1 MSSTPSPRG
10 FALASP
16 LKVDPLMHGCR
27 LPSANPMDPTRLPD
41 PSPQPN
47 LVEDG
52 STFPARFWLLVVLTG
67 AGAGLSGAGLMRLLY
82 AVQHV
87 AWSYEA
93 GSFLAAVARTTPTHR
108 FLVLVGAGLI
118 AGLGQRLVR
127 HMQKGHAGDLT
138 EALAKRA
145 GEMPTLPTFAGALVS
160 IVIVGMGASL
170 GREGAL
176 KKTGAAIASRLS
188 AWAKMSP
195 AQQRLLVAC
204 GAGAGMAAAYN
215 VPFGGALFA
224 LEVLLGTLS
233 ISLVLPALT
242 ASLIATA
249 VSWFFL
255 SDHSTYTIPA
265 FRAPTSL
272 LVWAL
277 VAGPLF
283 GLASAGYIQAI
294 AWADRFKPRKWLA
307 VAAPLAV
314 FAALGGTAAWF
325 PQLLGNGKSLVQEV
339 FSDQVATDLVPLLL
353 GLKLLAIL
361 GCLGSGA
368 PGGLFTPTMTC
379 GALLGSGLGSLWTR
393 WWPGVPPASFALLG
407 AGAVLAAVMQ
417 GPVSAI
423 VMVLELTHQ
432 LDSGMVPLMLAV
444 AGASLVTRLLE
455 RRSIYTVRVTP
466 AGISPGQ
473 PATGEVSTQPVR

>member
-1 MSSTPSPRG
+1 M
-10 FALASP
+10 A
-16 LKVDPLMHGCR
+16 VV
-27 LPSANPMDPTRLPD
+27 PD

-52 STFPARFWLLVVLTG
+52 GTFPAKFWLLVVLTG
-67 AGAGLSGAGLMRLLY
+67 IGAGLGGAGLMRLLY
-82 AVQHV
+82 AVQHI
-87 AWSYEA
+87 AWNYET
-93 GSFLAAVARTTPTHR
+93 GTFLTAVARTTAKHR
-108 FLVLVGAGLI
+108 FFVLAGAGLI
-118 AGLGQRLVR
+118 AGVGQRLVR
-127 HMQKGHAGDLT
+127 HSNKGHAGDLT
-138 EALAKRA
+138 EALANRA
-145 GEMPTLPTFAGALVS
+145 GQMPTLPTFAGALVS

-188 AWAKMSP
+188 TWAAMTP
-195 AQQRLLVAC
+195 AQQRVLVAC

-249 VSWFFL
+249 ISWFFL
-255 SDHSTYTIPA
+255 SDQSTYTIPA
-265 FRAPTSL
+265 FSAPTSL
-272 LVWAL
+272 MVWAL
-277 VAGPLF
+277 AVGPLL
-283 GLASAGYIQAI
+283 GLASVGYIRAI
-294 AWADRFKPRKWLA
+294 AWADSLKPRKWLA
-307 VAAPLAV
+307 VAAPMAV
-314 FAALGGTAAWF
+314 FAVLGGTAAWF
-325 PQLLGNGKSLVQEV
+325 PQLLGNGKSLVQEL
-339 FSDQVATDLVPLLL
+339 FSDRVAPGLVPLLL
-353 GLKLLAIL
+353 GLKLLAIV

-379 GALLGSGLGSLWTR
+379 GSLLGACLGSLWTR

-423 VMVLELTHQ
+423 VMVLELTHR

-444 AGASLVTRLLE
+444 AGASLVTRLFE
-455 RRSIYTVRVTP
+455 RRSIYTVRVAP
-466 AGISPGQ
+466 ADSG
-473 PATGEVSTQPVR
+473 TGRTAVGELSTQAAH

>member
-1 MSSTPSPRG
+1 MT
-10 FALASP
+10 A
-16 LKVDPLMHGCR
+16 V
-27 LPSANPMDPTRLPD
+27 PD
-41 PSPQPN
+41 PSSQPN

-52 STFPARFWLLVVLTG
+52 SAFPAKFWLLVVLTG
-67 AGAGLSGAGLMRLLY
+67 AGAGLAGAGLMRLLY
-82 AVQHV
+82 AVQHL

-93 GSFLAAVARTTPTHR
+93 GTFLAAVARATPLHR
-108 FLVLVGAGLI
+108 FLVLVGAGLL
-118 AGLGQRLVR
+118 AGVGRRLVR
-127 HMQKGHAGDLT
+127 HSQKGHAGDLT

-145 GEMPTLPTFAGALVS
+145 GQMPTLPTFAGALVS

-188 AWAKMSP
+188 GWAGMSP

-242 ASLIATA
+242 ASLIATV

-255 SDHSTYTIPA
+255 SDRSTYTIPV
-265 FRAPTSL
+265 FSAPASL

-277 VAGPLF
+277 VAGPLL
-283 GLASAGYIQAI
+283 GLASVGYIRAI
-294 AWADRFKPRKWLA
+294 AWADSLKPRRWLA
-307 VAAPLAV
+307 VAAPVAV
-314 FAALGGTAAWF
+314 FAALGGTAAWY

-339 FSDQVATDLVPLLL
+339 FSNQVDADLVPVLL
-353 GLKLLAIL
+353 GLKLLAIV

-379 GALLGSGLGSLWTR
+379 GALLGACLGSLWSR
-393 WWPGVPPASFALLG
+393 WWPGVPPASFALVG

-423 VMVLELTHQ
+423 VLVLELTHQ

-444 AGASLVTRLLE
+444 AGTSLVTRLLE
-455 RRSIYTVRVTP
+455 RRSIYTVRGARVGSGEREMA
-466 AGISPGQ
+466 AGRL
-473 PATGEVSTQPVR
+473 ATGPAVRG

>member
-1 MSSTPSPRG
+1 MAVVP
-10 FALASP
+10 
-16 LKVDPLMHGCR
+16 DPL
-27 LPSANPMDPTRLPD
+27 
-41 PSPQPN
+41 PQPN
-47 LVEDG
+47 LIADG
-52 STFPARFWLLVVLTG
+52 STFVAKFWLLVVLTG
-67 AGAGLSGAGLMRLLY
+67 AGAGLAGAGLMRLLY

-87 AWSYEA
+87 AWDYEA
-93 GSFLAAVARTTPTHR
+93 GTFLAAVARATVLHR

-118 AGLGQRLVR
+118 AGVGRRLVR
-127 HMQKGHAGDLT
+127 RSQKGHAGDLT

-176 KKTGAAIASRLS
+176 KKTGAAIGSRLS
-188 AWAKMSP
+188 SWAKMTP

-242 ASLIATA
+242 ASLLATV
-249 VSWFFL
+249 VSWVFL
-255 SDHSTYTIPA
+255 SDRSTYTIPD

-277 VAGPLF
+277 AVGPLL
-283 GLASAGYIQAI
+283 GVASVGYIRVM
-294 AWADRFKPRKWLA
+294 AWADSLRPRRWLA
-307 VAAPLAV
+307 VAAPVVV

-339 FSDQVATDLVPLLL
+339 FSDQVAAGLVPLLL
-353 GLKLLAIL
+353 GLKLLAIV

-379 GALLGSGLGSLWTR
+379 GALLGSCLGSLWSR

-423 VMVLELTHQ
+423 VLVLELTHQ
-432 LDSGMVPLMLAV
+432 LDSGMVPLLLAV
-444 AGASLVTRLLE
+444 AGASLVTRLFE
-455 RRSIYTVRVTP
+455 RRSIYTVRVAR
-466 AGISPGQ
+466 AGS
-473 PATGEVSTQPVR
+473 GERERTMEALSTEPDRQAGRG

>member
-1 MSSTPSPRG
+1 
-10 FALASP
+10 
-16 LKVDPLMHGCR
+16 
-27 LPSANPMDPTRLPD
+27 MDMIRPPD

-52 STFPARFWLLVVLTG
+52 STFPAKFWLLVVLTG
-67 AGAGLSGAGLMRLLY
+67 IGAGLSGAGLMRLLY

-93 GSFLAAVARTTPTHR
+93 GTFLAAVARTTATHR

-118 AGLGQRLVR
+118 AGVGQRLVR
-127 HMQKGHAGDLT
+127 HSNKGHAGDLT
-138 EALAKRA
+138 EALANRA

-176 KKTGAAIASRLS
+176 KKTGAAIASQLS
-188 AWAKMSP
+188 SWADMTP
-195 AQQRLLVAC
+195 AQQRVLVAC

-233 ISLVLPALT
+233 ISLVLPALAT
-242 ASLIATA
+242 SLIATA
-249 VSWFFL
+249 ISWFFL
-255 SDHSTYTIPA
+255 SDQSTYTIPV
-265 FRAPTSL
+265 FSAPTSL
-272 LVWAL
+272 MVWAL
-277 VAGPLF
+277 VVGPLI
-283 GLASAGYIQAI
+283 GLASVGYIRTI
-294 AWADRFKPRKWLA
+294 AWADQFKPRRWMA
-307 VAAPLAV
+307 VAAPVAV

-339 FSDQVATDLVPLLL
+339 FSDQVATGLVPLLL
-353 GLKLLAIL
+353 SLKLLAIV

-368 PGGLFTPTMTC
+368 PGGLFTPTMAC
-379 GALLGSGLGSLWTR
+379 GSLLGSCLGSQWTR
-393 WWPGVPPASFALLG
+393 WWPGVPPASFALIG
-407 AGAVLAAVMQ
+407 AGAILAAAMQ

-423 VMVLELTHQ
+423 VMVLELTHR

-444 AGASLVTRLLE
+444 AGASLFTRLFE
-455 RRSIYTVRVTP
+455 HRSIYTVRSAP
-466 AGISPGQ
+466 ADPS
-473 PATGEVSTQPVR
+473 TGKPSMGKLSTQSVN

>member
-1 MSSTPSPRG
+1 M
-10 FALASP
+10 A
-16 LKVDPLMHGCR
+16 H
-27 LPSANPMDPTRLPD
+27 LPERSA
-41 PSPQPN
+41 QPN
-47 LVEDG
+47 LVDDET
-52 STFPARFWLLVVLTG
+52 TFPARFWLLVVLTG
-67 AGAGLSGAGLMRLLY
+67 IGAGLGGAGLMRLLY

-87 AWSYEA
+87 AWSYQA
-93 GSFLAAVARTTPTHR
+93 GTFLAAVARTTATRR
-108 FLVLVGAGLI
+108 FLVLVGAGLV
-118 AGLGQRLVR
+118 AGVGQRLVR
-127 HMQKGHAGDLT
+127 HSQKGHAGDLT
-138 EALAKRA
+138 EALANRA

-188 AWAKMSP
+188 AWAKMTP

-233 ISLVLPALT
+233 ISLVLPALA

-249 VSWFFL
+249 ISWFFL
-255 SDHSTYTIPA
+255 SDHSTYVVPA
-265 FRAPTSL
+265 FSAPPSL
-272 LVWAL
+272 MVWAL
-277 VAGPLF
+277 VVGPLL
-283 GLASAGYIQAI
+283 GLASVGYICVI
-294 AWADRFKPRKWLA
+294 AWADQFKPRRWLA
-307 VAAPLAV
+307 VAAPVAV

-325 PQLLGNGKSLVQEV
+325 PQLLGNGKSLVQAV
-339 FSDQVATDLVPLLL
+339 FSDQVATGLLPVLL
-353 GLKLLAIL
+353 GLKALAIV

-368 PGGLFTPTMTC
+368 PGGLFTPTMAC
-379 GALLGSGLGSLWTR
+379 GSLLGSCLGSLWTR
-393 WWPGVPPASFALLG
+393 CWPGVPPASFALIG

-444 AGASLVTRLLE
+444 AGASLVTRLFE
-455 RRSIYTVRVTP
+455 RRSIYTVRAARTKH
-466 AGISPGQ
+466 GYII
-473 PATGEVSTQPVR
+473 R

>member
-1 MSSTPSPRG
+1 MTVV
-10 FALASP
+10 LE
-16 LKVDPLMHGCR
+16 
-27 LPSANPMDPTRLPD
+27 

-52 STFPARFWLLVVLTG
+52 GTFPAKFWLLVLLTG
-67 AGAGLSGAGLMRLLY
+67 VGAGLAGSGLMRLLY

-87 AWSYEA
+87 AWNYEA
-93 GSFLAAVARTTPTHR
+93 GTFLTAVARATALHR
-108 FLVLVGAGLI
+108 FLVLVAAGSI
-118 AGLGQRLVR
+118 AGIGQRLVR
-127 HMQKGHAGDLT
+127 HSQNGNAGDLT
-138 EALAKRA
+138 EALSKRA

-188 AWAKMSP
+188 GWAKMTP
-195 AQQRLLVAC
+195 AQQRVLVAC

-249 VSWFFL
+249 ISWIFL
-255 SDHSTYTIPA
+255 SDRSTYTIPA
-265 FRAPTSL
+265 FNAPTSL
-272 LVWAL
+272 MVWAL
-277 VAGPLF
+277 AVGPLL
-283 GLASAGYIQAI
+283 GLASVGYIRVI
-294 AWADRFKPRKWLA
+294 ALADQFKPRKWLA
-307 VAAPLAV
+307 VAAPLLV

-325 PQLLGNGKSLVQEV
+325 PQLLGNGKSLVQEL
-339 FSDQVATDLVPLLL
+339 FSDQVATGLVPILV
-353 GLKLLAIL
+353 GLKLLAIG

-379 GALLGSGLGSLWTR
+379 GALLGSCLGSLWSR

-444 AGASLVTRLLE
+444 AGASLVTRLFE
-455 RRSIYTVRVTP
+455 RRSIYTVRVASAEFGAPTTDSSGR
-466 AGISPGQ
+466 A
-473 PATGEVSTQPVR
+473 

>member
-1 MSSTPSPRG
+1 MDMANTPP
-10 FALASP
+10 
-16 LKVDPLMHGCR
+16 
-27 LPSANPMDPTRLPD
+27 NQ
-41 PSPQPN
+41 SPQPN

-52 STFPARFWLLVVLTG
+52 STFPAKFWLLVVLTG
-67 AGAGLSGAGLMRLLY
+67 AGAGLGGAGLMRLLY

-87 AWSYEA
+87 AWNYEA
-93 GSFLAAVARTTPTHR
+93 GTFLAAVTRTTATHR
-108 FLVLVGAGLI
+108 FLTLVGAGLI
-118 AGLGQRLVR
+118 AGVGQRLVR
-127 HMQKGHAGDLT
+127 HAQKGNAGDLT
-138 EALAKRA
+138 EALATKA

-188 AWAKMSP
+188 GWAKMTP
-195 AQQRLLVAC
+195 GQQRVLVAC

-233 ISLVLPALT
+233 ISLVLPALA

-249 VSWFFL
+249 ISWFFL
-255 SDHSTYTIPA
+255 SDHSTYIVPA
-265 FRAPTSL
+265 FSAPTSL
-272 LVWAL
+272 MVWAL
-277 VAGPLF
+277 VVGPLL
-283 GLASAGYIQAI
+283 GLASVGYIRAI

-307 VAAPLAV
+307 VAAPVAV

-325 PQLLGNGKSLVQEV
+325 PQLLGNGKSLVQAV
-339 FSDQVATDLVPLLL
+339 FSDQVATGLLPVLL
-353 GLKLLAIL
+353 GLKLLAIV

-379 GALLGSGLGSLWTR
+379 GSLLGSCLGSLWNR
-393 WWPGVPPASFALLG
+393 WWPGVPPASFALIG

-444 AGASLVTRLLE
+444 AGASLVTRLFE
-455 RRSIYTVRVTP
+455 RRSIYTVRVAP
-466 AGISPGQ
+466 AKHGAGSL
-473 PATGEVSTQPVR
+473 TMDKLSTETVH